1 MEDHLY
7 VDGLYMATLTNT
19 SPNPIVLPNRTIQPG
34 EVITDFDDK
43 EADKLKDDL
52 FVKAGWLKIEF
63 KAKAK

>member
-1 MEDHLY
+1 
-7 VDGLYMATLTNT
+7 MATLTNT
-19 SPNPIVLPNRTIQPG
+19 SASPLVMPGRTIQPG

-52 FVKAGWLKIEF
+52 FVKAGWLKVEIEH

>member
-1 MEDHLY
+1 
-7 VDGLYMATLTNT
+7 MATLTNA
-19 SPNPIVLPNRTIQPG
+19 SANPLVFIGWTIQPG